1 MRLLNLQNRKIAI
14 VENGSWAVRSGDLI
28 QEFIEKNMDDME
40 ILNERITIAS
50 TMSPD
55 KGYELDSMAQA
66 IADSM
71 NATDISLPE
80 SVPQLDVSNI
90 HFARERR

>member
-1 MRLLNLQNRKIAI
+1 
-14 VENGSWAVRSGDLI
+14 
-28 QEFIEKNMDDME
+28 
-40 ILNERITIAS
+40 
-50 TMSPD
+50 MSPD

-80 SVPQLDVSNI
+80 GVPQLDVSGI

>member
-1 MRLLNLQNRKIAI
+1 
-14 VENGSWAVRSGDLI
+14 
-28 QEFIEKNMDDME
+28 MDDME
-40 ILNERITIAS
+40 IINERITIAS

-66 IADSM
+66 IVDSL

-80 SVPQLDVSNI
+80 GVPQLPVDNI
-90 HFARERR
+90 QFARERR

>member
-1 MRLLNLQNRKIAI
+1 
-14 VENGSWAVRSGDLI
+14 
-28 QEFIEKNMDDME
+28 MDDME
-40 ILNERITIAS
+40 IINERITIAS

-66 IADSM
+66 IADSI

-80 SVPQLDVSNI
+80 GVPQLDVSGI